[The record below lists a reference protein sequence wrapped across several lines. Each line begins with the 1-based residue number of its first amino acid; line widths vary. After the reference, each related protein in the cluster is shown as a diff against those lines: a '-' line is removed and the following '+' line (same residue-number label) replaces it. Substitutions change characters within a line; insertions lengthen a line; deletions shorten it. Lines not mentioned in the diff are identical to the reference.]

1 MHDYTY
7 TTDSY
12 FALKYKQKSLCLLLA
27 TSVRITSAPETPQR
41 AMQPQTTLP
50 SPRRSIKKDPESRL
64 FHFNYFACLRHP
76 LGACLNPNPGQ
87 PSGLTATINGQ
98 GRRRVSHLR
107 SGCTKSGQNSRMSTH
122 CPPIH
127 GLPCPPAAPP
137 GVWMMCPR
145 AARIGAH
152 RSLRPVSGVLM
163 DPLQPSERLPRLSRA
178 APAEIP
184 APQQPPWSAVTVRR
198 HK

>member
-1 MHDYTY
+1 M
-7 TTDSY
+7 
-12 FALKYKQKSLCLLLA
+12 A
-27 TSVRITSAPETPQR
+27 TSVRITSAPETPDR
-41 AMQPQTTLP
+41 AMQPKTKPPT
-50 SPRRSIKKDPESRL
+50 PRRSKKRTLKVL
-64 FHFNYFACLRHP
+64 FFTSIILPGCGIPYEPASTQLPGGPLMWRPQPMVKDAEGYHIFALD
-76 LGACLNPNPGQ
+76 AQNPDKTP
-87 PSGLTATINGQ
+87 
-98 GRRRVSHLR
+98 
-107 SGCTKSGQNSRMSTH
+107 RMSTL